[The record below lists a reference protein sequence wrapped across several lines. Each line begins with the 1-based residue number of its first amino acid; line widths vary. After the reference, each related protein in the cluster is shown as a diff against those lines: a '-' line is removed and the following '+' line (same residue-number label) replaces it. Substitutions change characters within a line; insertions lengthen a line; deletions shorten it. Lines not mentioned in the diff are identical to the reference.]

1 MRSAAGADDAY
12 WMRQALLCAMA
23 AEGRASPNPTVGAV
37 IVKDGVLIAA
47 GATEPYG
54 GRHAE
59 RCAID
64 SVPDRAVLRGATIY
78 TTLEPCAHWGKQP
91 PCADLVASCGFARCV
106 SSIRD
111 PDPRVAGLG
120 LERVQAAGTQVSF
133 GPLRNEIV
141 AWHLPYLTQ
150 RLAGRPL
157 ISAALTA
164 PFPYRDRLRR
174 QADVLITDLPTTAP
188 LSPAPGRGVI
198 WWDLDGRSAHLTEAE
213 ARDLSAQAH
222 ALNVPVILVA
232 PQATPPANVAHVVP
246 QATLPANV
254 THVVPQATL
263 PANVTHVVPR
273 ATPPANVTHVV
284 PRATLPANVT
294 HVVAQ
299 AGPPAAWLRAYSA
312 SPELAAVIGEQPN
325 WLLIDDHPALAEALA
340 AGDGLDVVHAARP
353 STPPLGDL
361 VEITRDELIAE
372 YLAKDLLSVLA
383 AM

>member
-1 MRSAAGADDAY
+1 MPPDLRLAPGYGLAGILHPDAAAAASSSPPVDPVRPGVRGVAGADDAY

-37 IVKDGVLIAA
+37 IVKDGVLIAT

-64 SVPDRAVLRGATIY
+64 SVPDRSILRGATIY

-106 SSIRD
+106 SGIRD

-120 LERVQAAGTQVSF
+120 LERVRGAGTEVSF

-157 ISAALTA
+157 ISARTA

-174 QADVLITDLPTTAP
+174 QSDVLITGVPTVAP

-198 WWDLDGRSAHLTEAE
+198 WWDLDGRTAQLTEAG
-213 ARDLSAQAH
+213 ARDLSAQAQ
-222 ALNVPVILVA
+222 ALDVPVILVA
-232 PQATPPANVAHVVP
+232 HQATS
-246 QATLPANV
+246 LANV
-254 THVVPQATL
+254 TP
-263 PANVTHVVPR
+263 VVPR
-273 ATPPANVTHVV
+273 A
-284 PRATLPANVT
+284 
-294 HVVAQ
+294 
-299 AGPPAAWLRAYSA
+299 GSPAAWLRAYSA
-312 SPELAAVIGEQPN
+312 SAELAGVIGEQPN

-340 AGDGLDVVHAARP
+340 AGDGLDVVHASHP
-353 STPPLGDL
+353 STPPFGDL

-383 AM
+383 GML